1 MISTETGKATTYTLL
16 SLSERAV
23 MFVEPG
29 DEVYEGMVVGE
40 NSRENDL
47 DVNPTKAKAFSNMRE
62 ANKDA
67 TVVLKAA
74 RRMSLEMALEYI
86 ASDEAVEVTPSAIRM
101 RKLVLSEVDRR
112 RQARSERA
120 KAAGANA

>member
-1 MISTETGKATTYTLL
+1 
-16 SLSERAV
+16 
-23 MFVEPG
+23 
-29 DEVYEGMVVGE
+29 
-40 NSRENDL
+40 
-47 DVNPTKAKAFSNMRE
+47 MRE

-67 TVVLKAA
+67 TVVLKTA

>member
-1 MISTETGKATTYTLL
+1 MVSLETCRATTYSLL
-16 SLSERAV
+16 SLSELAV

-29 DEVYEGMVVGE
+29 DEIFEGMIVGE

-62 ANKDA
+62 ANKDS

-86 ASDEAVEVTPSAIRM
+86 ASDEAVEITPTSIRM
-101 RKLVLSEVDRR
+101 RKIILSEAERR
-112 RQARSERA
+112 RKSRNERA
-120 KAAGANA
+120 RAAGAAT

>member
-1 MISTETGKATTYTLL
+1 ML
-16 SLSERAV
+16 
-23 MFVEPG
+23 
-29 DEVYEGMVVGE
+29 VGE

-86 ASDEAVEVTPSAIRM
+86 ASDEAVEITPTSIRM
-101 RKLVLSEVDRR
+101 RKIILSEAERR
-112 RQARSERA
+112 RQSRNERA
-120 KAAGANA
+120 RAAGAAT